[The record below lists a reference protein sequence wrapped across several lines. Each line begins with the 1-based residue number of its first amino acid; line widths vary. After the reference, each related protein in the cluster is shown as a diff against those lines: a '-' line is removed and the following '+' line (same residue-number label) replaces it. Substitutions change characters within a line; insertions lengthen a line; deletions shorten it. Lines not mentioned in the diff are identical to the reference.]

1 MESSGE
7 TREEALSKAREA
19 EEKIRKNDHDHTC
32 IIILK
37 DEAQQ
42 HRIWKTR
49 ESGVGASRIPGV
61 QDALPSWEES
71 AVAPENVGKYLREF
85 YPLLHKYNYTC
96 TLFGHI
102 GDGCLH
108 TRIRFNPKTAKGV
121 EDYRN
126 FMIEAGHLVVRWG
139 GSLSGEHGDGEAR
152 GELLPIMFGPDLVQ
166 AFREYKSIWDP
177 GWRMNPGKLVDPCPL
192 DKNLRTGPDYHPK
205 PVLTWF
211 QFPDDHGSFAK
222 ATERCFGIGK
232 CRRWAKAPCAPA
244 SK

>member
-1 MESSGE
+1 M
-7 TREEALSKAREA
+7 
-19 EEKIRKNDHDHTC
+19 
-32 IIILK
+32 K

-42 HRIWKTR
+42 HRIWKIR

-61 QDALPSWEES
+61 QDALPSWEDS

-85 YPLLHKYNYTC
+85 YPLLHKYNYSC